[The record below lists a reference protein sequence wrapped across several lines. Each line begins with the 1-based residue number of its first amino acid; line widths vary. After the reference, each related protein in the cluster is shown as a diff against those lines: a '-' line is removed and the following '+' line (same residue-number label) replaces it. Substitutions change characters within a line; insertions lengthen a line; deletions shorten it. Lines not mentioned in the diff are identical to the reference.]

1 MGMMAKMRSLAPW
14 FIITVGGLFVVFMVL
29 SDSQISSVIGNRSN
43 NVGEINGKAVT
54 YQEYANLIDR
64 YRQFQVQQTGAEIP
78 ESQMEQFRDQV
89 WDNLVNQTVMEQKIK
104 ESGLTVSPEEIRD
117 VLLGPNPPQS
127 VTQYF
132 IDSTGRFNREAYD
145 AAIYNPQNKEAVLQ
159 LEDQVKQQLLQEK
172 LSNYINAS
180 VFVSDN
186 EIARKFADD
195 NIKINADY
203 VLVDNA
209 SINDSTIVV
218 TDSDIQEYYNNNKE
232 DYKVEEKRKLKYVL
246 FPTVASTGDTNGIK
260 KNLEAIIEKTMT
272 DTSSFKTYVEIY
284 SDKPYSKD
292 TLQLSQIPGEARDLV
307 VNAKSGSTVGPVLAN
322 GEFIVYLVS
331 NNIKS
336 KDQVIRASHILVK
349 DEEEAKAIYS
359 ELKKGSDFVETAK
372 EKSTDPG
379 SGKLGGDLG
388 WFGKGQMVKEFEKV
402 AFSGKIGV
410 VQKPVNSQFG
420 WHIIKVTGK
429 TNKKYVVE
437 SISNKIVPSASTM
450 DRTYNDAS
458 DFQYLAEENDFEIE
472 ANALEYKVVETAP
485 FEKEAGF
492 IPGLGSNSSLIYY
505 SFDSDKGE
513 VGQVFKF
520 QSGYVVA
527 IVSEITIAGYQPLE
541 DIKTVLKNKAVRENK
556 SNEALKLAE
565 LLRSK
570 IGSGNDL
577 TVVKEVYPQAK
588 VASVNNFAPNGVIP
602 GLGRE
607 YAFAQKAMDLS
618 LNKISD
624 PFKGNK
630 GSYII
635 RVTNRAEFDSTS
647 FSLQKNTIRTTLLNQ
662 KKSSLFSQWIEQI
675 KEEADII
682 DNRYQFYR

>member
-1 MGMMAKMRSLAPW
+1 
-14 FIITVGGLFVVFMVL
+14 
-29 SDSQISSVIGNRSN
+29 
-43 NVGEINGKAVT
+43 
-54 YQEYANLIDR
+54 
-64 YRQFQVQQTGAEIP
+64 
-78 ESQMEQFRDQV
+78 
-89 WDNLVNQTVMEQKIK
+89 
-104 ESGLTVSPEEIRD
+104 
-117 VLLGPNPPQS
+117 
-127 VTQYF
+127 
-132 IDSTGRFNREAYD
+132 
-145 AAIYNPQNKEAVLQ
+145 
-159 LEDQVKQQLLQEK
+159 
-172 LSNYINAS
+172 
-180 VFVSDN
+180 
-186 EIARKFADD
+186 
-195 NIKINADY
+195 
-203 VLVDNA
+203 
-209 SINDSTIVV
+209 
-218 TDSDIQEYYNNNKE
+218 
-232 DYKVEEKRKLKYVL
+232 
-246 FPTVASTGDTNGIK
+246 
-260 KNLEAIIEKTMT
+260 
-272 DTSSFKTYVEIY
+272 
-284 SDKPYSKD
+284 
-292 TLQLSQIPGEARDLV
+292 
-307 VNAKSGSTVGPVLAN
+307 
-322 GEFIVYLVS
+322 
-331 NNIKS
+331 
-336 KDQVIRASHILVK
+336 
-349 DEEEAKAIYS
+349 
-359 ELKKGSDFVETAK
+359 LKKGSDFVETAK

-402 AFSGKIGV
+402 AFGGKIGL

-450 DRTYNDAS
+450 DRIYNDAS
-458 DFQYLAEENDFEIE
+458 DFQYLSEENDFEIE

-492 IPGLGSNSSLIYY
+492 IPGLGSNSSLIHY

-520 QSGYVVA
+520 QSGYIVA
-527 IVSEITIAGYQPLE
+527 IVSEITITGYQPLE
-541 DIKTVLKNKAVRENK
+541 DIKTVLKNKTVREKK

-577 TVVKEVYPQAK
+577 NVVNEVYPQAK
-588 VASVNNFAPNGVIP
+588 VASVNNFSPNGVIP

-618 LNKISD
+618 LNQISE

-675 KEEADII
+675 KEEAEII